1 MIENL
6 TISVSFSEVEEAHIS
21 NYFRLSEMSGE
32 FLIIQR
38 SDNTFYFLCTNNCD
52 IVSICQSFDWYIV
65 SKDTFNDHLI
75 IGIGLSDKESINGEL
90 YRVQDETTLTLW
102 RDILHTLLSRAISC
116 ASSSHTIPISK
127 ARCVSTGPC
136 VSISTIITRPDARTY
151 RYLTERRAIWYL
163 DLKKDDKQPLSP
175 RSSRFVSPGCRSLR
189 RKPPTPC

>member
-102 RDILHTLLSRAISC
+102 RDILHFTFESDFVRQFFPYNTHFKGKMRIDGALC
-116 ASSSHTIPISK
+116 F
-127 ARCVSTGPC
+127 
-136 VSISTIITRPDARTY
+136 ITRPDARTY

-163 DLKKDDKQPLSP
+163 DLKKDDKQLLSP

>member
-90 YRVQDETTLTLW
+90 YRVQDETTLTL
-102 RDILHTLLSRAISC
+102 
-116 ASSSHTIPISK
+116 
-127 ARCVSTGPC
+127 
-136 VSISTIITRPDARTY
+136 
-151 RYLTERRAIWYL
+151 
-163 DLKKDDKQPLSP
+163 
-175 RSSRFVSPGCRSLR
+175 
-189 RKPPTPC
+189 

>member
-6 TISVSFSEVEEAHIS
+6 TISVSFSEVEEAHVS

-102 RDILHTLLSRAISC
+102 RDILHFTFESDFVRQFFPYNTHFKGKMRINAVSYTHLTLP
-116 ASSSHTIPISK
+116 TK
-127 ARCVSTGPC
+127 A
-136 VSISTIITRPDARTY
+136 
-151 RYLTERRAIWYL
+151 
-163 DLKKDDKQPLSP
+163 
-175 RSSRFVSPGCRSLR
+175 
-189 RKPPTPC
+189 